1 MRVRM
6 NQILHRQQSLRR
18 LITKKRASEQGL
30 TDLEEALAVLLID
43 VCEELLAVVRDVDHE
58 IARSNRRRY

>member
-18 LITKKRASEQGL
+18 LITKKKASEQGL

-58 IARSNRRRY
+58 ISVSSRRRY

>member
-18 LITKKRASEQGL
+18 LITKKKASEQGL
-30 TDLEEALAVLLID
+30 TELEEALSVLLID

-58 IARSNRRRY
+58 ISRSNQRRY

>member
-6 NQILHRQQSLRR
+6 NQIHQRQQALRR
-18 LITKKRASEQGL
+18 LINKKKASEQGL
-30 TDLEEALAVLLID
+30 TEIEEAMSVLLID

-58 IARSNRRRY
+58 ISRATHRRY